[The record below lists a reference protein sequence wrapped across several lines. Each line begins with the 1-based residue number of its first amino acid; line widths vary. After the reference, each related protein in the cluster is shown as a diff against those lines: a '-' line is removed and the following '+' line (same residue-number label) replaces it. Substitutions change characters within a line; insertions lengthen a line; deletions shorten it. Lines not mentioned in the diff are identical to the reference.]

1 MTGPNGLRKHQLKV
15 GRSGKIVSK
24 AKSNKP
30 LNEYMK
36 LSQKARRSGAPSFT
50 YNGNTYYAMK
60 SKTGM
65 TMFTKNRNKAMRL
78 GGGGSSSSDEMF
90 AAW

>member
-1 MTGPNGLRKHQLKV
+1 MTGPSGLRRHQLKV
-15 GRSGKIVSK
+15 GSRGKIVSK

-30 LNEYMK
+30 LNAFMK
-36 LSQKARRSGAPSFT
+36 LSQKARKSGARSFN
-50 YNGNTYYAMK
+50 YNGNTYYAMR

-65 TMFTKNRNKAMRL
+65 VMFTKNRSKAMRL
-78 GGGGSSSSDEMF
+78 GGGGSSDEMY